1 MTKQQSSQKKKK
13 RSTQRRIIS
22 VRYLIAWIKT
32 DLRHSGARHE
42 GHHEVS
48 RGEPSSVP
56 RFRRLVRAKTQQPK
70 PTHRNESLKSRM
82 SLHFGLSRPNTTP
95 RASPALP
102 ASRDH
107 FVRAKTR
114 ALDPVR
120 SSLTRSNDEALR
132 EPPLKEFERKNNH
145 TEGQKS
151 WAQASSIEAKL
162 FSGNSRH
169 ERKMEN
175 RDRRTD
181 EENVAEKCQDTMRI
195 SLRQQTSRN
204 RRLRRRQVSFQPM
217 EQGHYESKLSV
228 QSAKAFSK
236 NGVYFRSLPSQGRG
250 LQ

>member
-120 SSLTRSNDEALR
+120 SSPARSNDEA
-132 EPPLKEFERKNNH
+132 PLKEFEGKNDH

-162 FSGNSRH
+162 ISGKSRL
-169 ERKMEN
+169 ERKLEN

-195 SLRQQTSRN
+195 SLRQQTSRIAVYAGDRYLFSLWSKAITKTN
-204 RRLRRRQVSFQPM
+204 SAHNQPKR
-217 EQGHYESKLSV
+217 SP
-228 QSAKAFSK
+228 K
-236 NGVYFRSLPSQGRG
+236 NGVYFRSLPSQGCG